1 MNPVNLATARGTF
14 CIAGGRSPTL
24 KRDASFVLSDR
35 MIDRSHRD
43 DCQILESGQRAQA
56 R

>member
-1 MNPVNLATARGTF
+1 V
-14 CIAGGRSPTL
+14 
-24 KRDASFVLSDR
+24 SFLLSDR

-43 DCQILESGQRAQA
+43 DCQILESGQGAQA